1 MLRFLIP
8 LALAVAVVI
17 GAAVTLRTGGP
28 PADLVWTAGPEVK
41 TLDPAQI
48 TLLTDARVAEALFE
62 GLVVQDPRD
71 LAVRPGVA
79 ERWEVSPDGLTYTF
93 HLREDACW
101 SDGRPVTADD
111 FAWAWRRVLDPKTAA
126 EYVYM
131 LYPIRGAKAYY
142 EAAADLSAVALAKAE
157 AAAHSLT
164 PQRQTGAVQAD
175 WSSVGIRVE
184 GPRRL
189 VVELERPTAYFLDLM
204 AFSTYLPVRR
214 DNVESSGDRWTMPP
228 NLISNGAYRLAEW
241 RFRSRMIWEKNPF
254 YWNADAVALGRIE
267 VRVFADD
274 KTPLL
279 AYETGAV
286 DLTTVVPPLAIQP
299 LLEARDAGRR
309 RDVVYAANFG
319 TYFYRFNCNDPV
331 LSDVRVRRAL
341 ALAMDR
347 RAIIERAARGG
358 QVPATTFVPPGLPGY
373 ASPPGIEENVA
384 EARRLLAEAGHP
396 GGAGLEDLSILVNS
410 GFVHKPIAELVQ
422 QEWSEALGV
431 TVRIEEVETTSFF
444 DKVRKGEY
452 RIARGGWYGDY
463 LDPNT
468 FLDCFVTGGGNNQ
481 TGWSNAEYD
490 ALVDRAAG
498 LADPAERMRVLA
510 RAEAIL
516 LREVPVVPM
525 YVYTNLTLVRP
536 GLEGVYPNLMN
547 RIDFALLRWAGRGSE
562 AGAAPGPR

>member
-1 MLRFLIP
+1 MVRFLIP

-17 GAAVTLRTGGP
+17 GAAAVTLRTGGP

-41 TLDPAQI
+41 TLDPARI

-71 LAVRPGVA
+71 LAIRPGVA

-93 HLREDACW
+93 QLREDARW

-131 LYPIRGAKAYY
+131 LYPIRGAKTYY
-142 EAAADLSAVALAKAE
+142 EAARQALGGAPSAK
-157 AAAHSLT
+157 
-164 PQRQTGAVQAD
+164 AD
-175 WSSVGIRVE
+175 WSAVGVRVE

-189 VVELERPTAYFLDLM
+189 VVELERPTAYFLDLV

-214 DNVESSGDRWTMPP
+214 DNVESSGDRWTTPP
-228 NLISNGAYRLAEW
+228 RLISNGAYRLAEW

-254 YWNADAVALGRIE
+254 YWNAGSVALGRIE

-274 KTPLL
+274 KTALL

-286 DLTTVVPPLAIQP
+286 DLTTVVPALAIQP

-309 RDVVYAANFG
+309 TDVVYAPNFG
-319 TYFYRFNCNDPV
+319 TYFYRFNCADPV
-331 LSDVRVRRAL
+331 LLDVRVRRAL

-373 ASPPGIEENVA
+373 VSPPGLEENVA

-422 QEWSEALGV
+422 QQWSEALGI

-481 TGWSNAEYD
+481 TGWSSAEYD

-516 LREVPVVPM
+516 LREAPVVPM
-525 YVYTNLTLVRP
+525 YVYINLTLVRP
-536 GLEGVYPNLMN
+536 GLEGIYPNLMN
-547 RIDFALLRWAGRGSE
+547 RMDFALLRWMGRSR
-562 AGAAPGPR
+562 P

>member
-1 MLRFLIP
+1 MPRFLIP

-17 GAAVTLRTGGP
+17 AAAAVTLRTGGP

-79 ERWEVSPDGLTYTF
+79 ERWEISPDGLTYTF
-93 HLREDACW
+93 HLREDARW

-142 EAAADLSAVALAKAE
+142 EAAAE
-157 AAAHSLT
+157 AAAHDLT
-164 PQRQTGAVQAD
+164 PQRQTGAARSD
-175 WSSVGIRVE
+175 WSQVGVRVE

-189 VVELERPTAYFLDLM
+189 VVELERPTAYFLDLA
-204 AFSTYLPVRR
+204 AFTTYLPVRR

-228 NLISNGAYRLAEW
+228 SLISNGAYRLAEW

-254 YWNADAVALGRIE
+254 YWNAGAVALGRIE

-274 KTPLL
+274 KTALL

-286 DLTTVVPPLAIQP
+286 DLTTVVPALAIQP

-309 RDVVYAANFG
+309 RDVVYATNFG
-319 TYFYRFNCNDPV
+319 TYFYRFNCSDPV
-331 LSDVRVRRAL
+331 LSDVRLRRAL
-341 ALAMDR
+341 ALAIDR
-347 RAIIERAARGG
+347 RAIVERAARGG
-358 QVPATTFVPPGLPGY
+358 QVPTGTFVPVGLPGY
-373 ASPPGIEENVA
+373 ASPPGLDENVQ

-396 GGAGLEDLSILVNS
+396 GGVGLEDLSILVNS

-422 QEWSEALGV
+422 QQWSEALGV

-481 TGWSNAEYD
+481 TGWSNDEYD
-490 ALVDRAAG
+490 ALVEEAAR

-510 RAEAIL
+510 RAEEIL

-547 RIDFALLRWAGRGSE
+547 RIDFALLRWADRGPQG
-562 AGAAPGPR
+562 GAPSVPGPR

>member
-1 MLRFLIP
+1 MPRFLIP

-17 GAAVTLRTGGP
+17 AAAAVTLRTGGP

-79 ERWEVSPDGLTYTF
+79 ERWEISPDGLTYTF
-93 HLREDACW
+93 HLREDARW

-142 EAAADLSAVALAKAE
+142 EAAAE
-157 AAAHSLT
+157 AAAHDLT
-164 PQRQTGAVQAD
+164 PQRQTGAARSD
-175 WSSVGIRVE
+175 WSQVGVRVE

-189 VVELERPTAYFLDLM
+189 VVELERPTAYFLDLA
-204 AFSTYLPVRR
+204 AFTTYLPVRR

-228 NLISNGAYRLAEW
+228 SLISNGAYRLAEW

-254 YWNADAVALGRIE
+254 YWNAGAVALGRIE

-274 KTPLL
+274 KTALL

-286 DLTTVVPPLAIQP
+286 DLTTVVPALAIQP

-309 RDVVYAANFG
+309 RDVVYATNFG

-331 LSDVRVRRAL
+331 LSDVRLRRAL
-341 ALAMDR
+341 ALAIDR
-347 RAIIERAARGG
+347 RAIVERAARGG
-358 QVPATTFVPPGLPGY
+358 QVPTGTFVPVGLPGY
-373 ASPPGIEENVA
+373 ASPPGLDENVQ

-396 GGAGLEDLSILVNS
+396 GGVGLEDLSILVNS

-422 QEWSEALGV
+422 QQWSEALGV

-481 TGWSNAEYD
+481 TGWSNDEYD
-490 ALVDRAAG
+490 ALVEEAAR

-510 RAEAIL
+510 RAEEIL

-547 RIDFALLRWAGRGSE
+547 RIDFALLRWADRGPQG
-562 AGAAPGPR
+562 GAPSVPGPR